1 LKVPWYPGGCADAVL
16 LPGRD
21 RIAPRSA
28 GARIHRVNRAGMPVY
43 PLCLPYGRP
52 KFSPKGGPMRQYELT
67 VIFPLEEDQYKEGR
81 ERLLA
86 DLNDQGAEIE
96 KTDETGDR
104 DLAYEI
110 KKRRRGRYVL
120 FTLKLDP
127 VKLQTLDRIFKLNN
141 NLLKYLFV
149 NIEE

>member
-1 LKVPWYPGGCADAVL
+1 
-16 LPGRD
+16 
-21 RIAPRSA
+21 
-28 GARIHRVNRAGMPVY
+28 
-43 PLCLPYGRP
+43 
-52 KFSPKGGPMRQYELT
+52 MRRYELT
-67 VIFPLEEDQYKEGR
+67 VILPLEEDLSRAGR
-81 ERLLA
+81 EQLLA
-86 DLNDQGAEIE
+86 DLNAQGAEIE
-96 KTDETGDR
+96 KTDEVGDR

-127 VKLQTLDRIFKLNN
+127 AKIAVLDRIFKLNA